1 MDKPSLRPGIP
12 VETVESATTAWTEYR
27 YIIISRKTKRTLENG
42 QTNRPN
48 SDNNKTDI
56 LFGQLSK
63 TNSAR

>member
-12 VETVESATTAWTEYR
+12 VETVESATTAWTEYC
-27 YIIISRKTKRTLENG
+27 YIIISRETKRTLENG
-42 QTNRPN
+42 QTN

>member
-12 VETVESATTAWTEYR
+12 WETVESATTAWTEYR
-27 YIIISRKTKRTLENG
+27 YIIISRETKRTLENG
-42 QTNRPN
+42 QTN

>member
-12 VETVESATTAWTEYR
+12 VETVESPTTARTEYR
-27 YIIISRKTKRTLENG
+27 FIIMSRETKRTLENG
-42 QTNRPN
+42 QTNC
-48 SDNNKTDI
+48 DNNKTDI

>member
-1 MDKPSLRPGIP
+1 MDKPSLRPGIQ

-27 YIIISRKTKRTLENG
+27 YIIISRETKRTLENG
-42 QTNRPN
+42 QTN
-48 SDNNKTDI
+48 SDNKTDI

>member
-12 VETVESATTAWTEYR
+12 EETVESATIAWTEYR
-27 YIIISRKTKRTLENG
+27 YIIISRETKRTLENG
-42 QTNRPN
+42 QTN
-48 SDNNKTDI
+48 SDNKTDI

>member
-1 MDKPSLRPGIP
+1 MQNGQTIFEARHSSG
-12 VETVESATTAWTEYR
+12 TVESPTTAWTEYR
-27 YIIISRKTKRTLENG
+27 YIIISRETKRTLNNG
-42 QTNRPN
+42 QNN